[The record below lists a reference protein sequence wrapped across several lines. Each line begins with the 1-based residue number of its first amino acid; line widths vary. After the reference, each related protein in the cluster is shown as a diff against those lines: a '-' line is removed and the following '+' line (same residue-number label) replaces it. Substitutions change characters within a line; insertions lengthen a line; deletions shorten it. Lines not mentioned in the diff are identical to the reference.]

1 MNTVTDILAGF
12 TYVELIDLLGQLN
25 QHYPDHE
32 LLPWVEQEIE
42 LRDEEMR
49 WLAEQ
54 MYVYGET
61 HRAETNWE

>member
-1 MNTVTDILAGF
+1 MNTMTDILAEM

-25 QHYPDHE
+25 RHYPDHE

-61 HRAETNWE
+61 HRAEQD

>member
-1 MNTVTDILAGF
+1 MTTITDILAGF

-32 LLPWVEQEIE
+32 FLPWVEQEIE

-54 MYVYGET
+54 MYVYGEL
-61 HRAETNWE
+61 HRAETSWE